1 MPLATPMFRYS
12 YLMNV
17 NVKQVGKTI
26 VMNQKYMKQ
35 VGMTIVMNQ
44 KYVKQV
50 GMTCYEPE
58 VTFLE
63 AWSNKRQITKLQ
75 SFNYIRFYKAN
86 ILSKKVYTVNCCWRY
101 HLIDTVKPV

>member
-1 MPLATPMFRYS
+1 
-12 YLMNV
+12 MNV

-35 VGMTIVMNQ
+35 VGMTIVMNE

-63 AWSNKRQITKLQ
+63 A
-75 SFNYIRFYKAN
+75 
-86 ILSKKVYTVNCCWRY
+86 
-101 HLIDTVKPV
+101 